1 MMLECQKCISILW
14 SLPRAI
20 RTDGSGGV
28 MPKPVA
34 SVRPMQAE
42 LSQQLERGQANRST
56 VTTLNTSGRSRWIP
70 AEVWQRQGMS
80 AQEMT
85 LPLGMYSHCCVSIQR
100 FIILL
105 AVVKCKKMHSAQ
117 WLSVDCSWENLQ
129 KANVCIGYMINIIQ
143 SHGHLSH
150 LCHVSIAFLCFWC
163 I

>member
-1 MMLECQKCISILW
+1 MLEYRKCTPVLW
-14 SLPRAI
+14 SLRRAI

-56 VTTLNTSGRSRWIP
+56 VTTLNTGGRSRWIP

-85 LPLGMYSHCCVSIQR
+85 LPLGKYI
-100 FIILL
+100 
-105 AVVKCKKMHSAQ
+105 AVGC
-117 WLSVDCSWENLQ
+117 
-129 KANVCIGYMINIIQ
+129 
-143 SHGHLSH
+143 
-150 LCHVSIAFLCFWC
+150 
-163 I
+163 

>member
-1 MMLECQKCISILW
+1 MMLEYQQCISILR
-14 SLPRAI
+14 SLHRAI

-42 LSQQLERGQANRST
+42 LSQQLERGQTNRST

-85 LPLGMYSHCCVSIQR
+85 LPLGGYIFSS
-100 FIILL
+100 IILL
-105 AVVKCKKMHSAQ
+105 ADKNCTAF
-117 WLSVDCSWENLQ
+117 VDN
-129 KANVCIGYMINIIQ
+129 
-143 SHGHLSH
+143 
-150 LCHVSIAFLCFWC
+150 
-163 I
+163 